1 MLTFMEIDF
10 KNFNINTLR
19 PKTFFEFQVKE
30 FLVDWFS
37 SSKTINISTSGSTGT
52 PKTIEVRKSQMQ
64 YSAKMTCDFFNFK
77 EGDSA
82 CLCLP
87 VAYISG
93 KMMLVRAIER
103 KMLVN
108 ILKPSSKP
116 LIELNTNIDFCA
128 MTPLQVENSL
138 EKIHFIKNLIIGG
151 AQVSENLKSKLSQTL
166 SKTNYTGQIFETY
179 GMSETLSHIALKEIY
194 PNVAEYF
201 TVLDGVD
208 IAQDERGC
216 LIINAS
222 NLTSE
227 TLQTNDIVELK
238 GGKHFKFLGRTDF
251 IINSGGVKIF
261 PEILENFL
269 KKEIA
274 KVGFYCELIYTG
286 IEDEI
291 LGQKL
296 VLFIEGKDDLKLI
309 NAIDNVQFEQKFHRP
324 KEIIFLEQ
332 FPRSENGKI
341 LRKGFLSKK

>member
-1 MLTFMEIDF
+1 MEINF
-10 KNFNINTLR
+10 NNFNISTLHS
-19 PKTFFEFQVKE
+19 KTPFEFMVKE

-37 SSKTINISTSGSTGT
+37 TSKTLKVLTSGSTGFQ
-52 PKTIEVRKSQMQ
+52 KLLNIEKSKMKR
-64 YSAKMTCDFFNFK
+64 SAQMTCDFFNFK

-138 EKIHFIKNLIIGG
+138 DKIHLIKNLIIGG
-151 AQVSENLKSKLSQTL
+151 AQVSENLKYKISQTL

-179 GMSETLSHIALKEIY
+179 GMSETLSHIALKEIF
-194 PNVAEYF
+194 PNAADYF

-208 IAQDERGC
+208 ISQDKRGC
-216 LIINAS
+216 LIINAP

-227 TLQTNDIVELK
+227 SLQTNDIVELQDDT
-238 GGKHFKFLGRTDF
+238 HFKFLGRTDF
-251 IINSGGVKIF
+251 VINSGGVKIF

-269 KKEIA
+269 KKELA
-274 KVGFYCELIYTG
+274 KESFDNELIYSG
-286 IEDEI
+286 NKDEI

-296 VLFIEGKDDLKLI
+296 VLFIEGKEDLIII
-309 NAIDNVQFEQKFHRP
+309 NAIENVQFEKKFHRP
-324 KEIIFLEQ
+324 KEIVFLEQ

-341 LRKGFLSKK
+341 LRKDIFK